1 MKNYTV
7 PDFPSYVQDTT
18 VGKGDDSNYDLYN
31 GPANDEQVPIEQKHT
46 YFQELLKKV
55 EHDEQHMA
63 KILTEIAAH
72 VSYLCPFDLDT
83 GSFHYMEGDTVME
96 RLHTHY
102 MFREQICER
111 LYNLYGFI
119 AMKLYGK
126 NVEDQVSLQK
136 SVHVEEIICLKQLEE
151 LFISQMSFMLDIIAL
166 INNELSDLFTIK
178 ANEKEISS
186 KKEKGYFFIVLC
198 EGNEL
203 ILDNLN
209 ELLVRLRQIF

>member
-18 VGKGDDSNYDLYN
+18 SEKGGKRDYDLYN
-31 GPANDEQVPIEQKHT
+31 GPANDEQVPIEQKYT

-63 KILTEIAAH
+63 KILAEIAAH
-72 VSYLCPFDLDT
+72 ASYLSPFDLAT

-111 LYNLYGFI
+111 LYDLYGFI

-126 NVEDQVSLQK
+126 NIEDQISLQK
-136 SVHVEEIICLKQLEE
+136 SVHVEEVICLKQLEE
-151 LFISQMSFMLDIIAL
+151 LFISQMCFMLDVIAL
-166 INNELSDLFTIK
+166 INNELSDLFT
-178 ANEKEISS
+178 NDVSEKEVLS
-186 KKEKGYFFIVLC
+186 KIEKDYFLIVLC
-198 EGNEL
+198 EGNGL

-209 ELLVRLRQIF
+209 ELLVRLKQIF